1 MTGEGHLWGEGSNY
15 PPIRAVLQGKVQ
27 MWVHS
32 SQHLQTER
40 GRWVQHYRCATTA
53 WCILDLQGQPL
64 SPRPYILSKTAILD
78 FLGSTVDEN
87 PPSNSGDP
95 GSIPGLRRSHMP
107 RSNWA
112 CVPQLLSLC
121 SRVHKLQLLKPVHSR
136 AHATQ
141 EKSLQWEAHAP
152 QLKSSPACRN

>member
-40 GRWVQHYRCATTA
+40 GRWVQHYRCATIA

-64 SPRPYILSKTAILD
+64 SPRPYILSKTAILG

-87 PPSNSGDP
+87 PPSNAGTQVQSLVLEDP
-95 GSIPGLRRSHMP
+95 TCQGAIEPVCH
-107 RSNWA
+107 NYWA
-112 CVPQLLSLC
+112 SALEFTSCNDWSLC
-121 SRVHKLQLLKPVHSR
+121 TLELMLHRKSHCNEKLMH
-136 AHATQ
+136 H
-141 EKSLQWEAHAP
+141 
-152 QLKSSPACRN
+152 N